1 MIHRHRQRGLGMFGL
16 MAIVGVVG
24 LAFKIGFALF
34 PVYMNEMKL
43 NKAVTRVAGSAPE
56 TATPSEIRKLLQPTW
71 DIDDIVTI
79 MPADVKVKKTA
90 TGRALGYDYESRV
103 PVFANVFLVVVFSN
117 EVPMRPGA
125 NQIP

>member
-1 MIHRHRQRGLGMFGL
+1 MSNRYRQRGLGMFGL
-16 MAIVGVVG
+16 MAVIAVVG
-24 LAFKIGFALF
+24 LAFKVGFALF

-43 NKAVTRVAGSAPE
+43 NKAVTRIAGTAPE
-56 TATPSEIRKLLQPTW
+56 TATPADIRKLLQPTW

-79 MPADVKVKKTA
+79 MPSDVKVKKIA

-103 PVFANVFLVVVFSN
+103 PVFGNVFLVVVFSN

-125 NQIP
+125 NPIP